1 MVKINAAVTASF
13 VVIIS
18 ATAKLNETVT
28 LPFSDS
34 YTFDVIQFVTFCK
47 YCYILGLLIIILP
60 LLNSVL
66 L

>member
-28 LPFSDS
+28 LPLSAS

-47 YCYILGLLIIILP
+47 YCYILGLLIIILSQQI
-60 LLNSVL
+60 SVL